1 MHNLFCCCLVVVW
14 KGQRHTQVLK
24 RGEPLTT
31 EGAAGVAGWENTGGK
46 TGEELRSCCYFLL
59 SLSDVEDRGAMI
71 L

>member
-1 MHNLFCCCLVVVW
+1 MHHLFCCCLVVVW
-14 KGQRHTQVLK
+14 KG
-24 RGEPLTT
+24 PLTT